1 MKDLEK
7 YFQSII
13 PEHML
18 KRGIMV
24 LESNLKP
31 IRILLEQRRIP
42 DDGWDA
48 DTIKLFLK
56 ILSLMD
62 TDKDPLAAR
71 VGERE
76 ARTASPLITELAL
89 GFCHGIGRSGVIAT
103 SQPKA
108 PGGSIMYN
116 LANKLATNA
125 IQKFGVPNIKN
136 AIVFPLAT
144 GMSLALALAAARD
157 ETNGKEVVFS
167 RMDHKSPLKAIKL
180 VGLTPVIV
188 ESDVF
193 GDAVRVLPEKIEK
206 AIKENTAAILSTTT
220 FFPPRECDNIK
231 AIAKI
236 AKKYQIPHIIN
247 NAYGVQ
253 SRKIMKKIHG
263 AIDAGRVDAIVQSTD
278 KNFLTAIGGA
288 IVASPNKDFLEK
300 INQTYA
306 GRGNAAPVVQ
316 FLAAILTLGISKYER
331 LRDEQEANLKLL
343 KNSLSK
349 IADKYGERILEI
361 ENPVAVAISMNNR
374 NPKKVGA
381 ALYTLRAT
389 GPRALTPEDWGSS
402 YTNYK
407 TPYLVLNA
415 AIGSK
420 KSDIIQIV
428 ERLDKALEQIKPT
441 K

>member
-7 YFQSII
+7 YFQNII
-13 PEHML
+13 PEHIL
-18 KRGIMV
+18 KRGLMI

-31 IRILLEQRRIP
+31 IRLLLEQRKIP
-42 DDGWDA
+42 EDGWD
-48 DTIKLFLK
+48 DNTIKLFLK
-56 ILSLMD
+56 VLSLMD

-76 ARTASPLITELAL
+76 ARMASPLLAELAF

-108 PGGSIMYN
+108 PGGSVMYS

-125 IQKFGVPNIKN
+125 IKKFGVPNIKS

-144 GMSLALALAAARD
+144 GMSIALSLAVARD
-157 ETNGKEVVFS
+157 ETDGKEVIFP

-180 VGLTPVIV
+180 VGLTPVII
-188 ESDVF
+188 EGELY
-193 GDAVRVLPEKIEK
+193 GDAVRIPPERVED
-206 AIKENTAAILSTTT
+206 AITNKTAAILSTTT
-220 FFPPRECDNIK
+220 FFPPRECDDIK

-236 AKKYQIPHIIN
+236 AKKNQIPHIIN

-253 SRKIMKKIHG
+253 NRKIMKKIHG
-263 AIDAGRVDAIVQSTD
+263 AIDAGRVDAFIQSTD
-278 KNFLTAIGGA
+278 KNFLTPIGGA
-288 IVASPNKDFLEK
+288 IVASSNKEFLEK
-300 INQTYA
+300 INQSYA
-306 GRGNAAPVVQ
+306 GRGNAAPIIQ
-316 FLAAILTLGISKYER
+316 FLAAILSLGIKKYEK
-331 LRDEQEANLKLL
+331 LRDEQEKNLKLL
-343 KNSLSK
+343 KDSLSEIIEK
-349 IADKYGERILEI
+349 KGERILEV
-361 ENPVAVAISMNNR
+361 ENPAAVAITMTKR
-374 NPKKVGA
+374 DPKKIGT

-389 GPRALTPEDWGSS
+389 GPRALTPNDWGSC

-420 KSDIIQIV
+420 KSDITQILD
-428 ERLDKALEQIKPT
+428 RLEKALEQTRSK
-441 K
+441 